1 MALDIDEVK
10 RWDCE
15 QISENDEDDNT
26 FHGNQE
32 SITLIWFDKSIDLN
46 SKDIQLTKAML
57 KEINDY
63 TLLFTNID
71 ACIQYIESIK
81 SETIFLIVSGSD
93 AHNLLSKIHNLR
105 QIDSIFIFCMDK
117 LKYDKTLVEK
127 RDYYKIIDIFTEQ
140 SSLIKSIQR
149 TIQLVERQMDI
160 FSLYNKN
167 QKSIR
172 DLTKESASFIWH
184 QLLKEVLQKM
194 PSGDKNAK
202 QDMIEKCRLYYRGNK
217 KELKN
222 IEDFDK
228 NYSINNA
235 IQWYTKD
242 SFLFKLINKALRTED
257 VDALYT
263 FRFYLIDLCSQL
275 VTNHELVLQCYE
287 SLKLYRGVKYTK
299 DEIENLKDSNGHLI
313 LTNGFF
319 STSHDIKVA
328 EIYAGITEMNPYGN
342 KNDFESIVFE
352 IDYNTNMHSTTIVAD
367 ITCYSQFRDEEEFLF
382 DLGTVFQIENISY
395 NQERKCWICKMMPSN
410 KGSEIAREYLKFQR
424 NEMNNEKLNT
434 FVLFGNLLYDMGEY
448 IKCRNY
454 FQNLLTHQSMQD
466 SSNITDIYTGLGR
479 ALIGIGQVD
488 LSQKY
493 FQDAYDLSLT
503 IESSPDRR
511 AKILSRIGDTYSFQ
525 GKFNDALNY
534 YFKGLKLLRKDT
546 ENRLLIIYLLIK
558 IAEVYYDKGQDDLS
572 LAYTKKSYKYLENLA
587 PEDHPYMTAYY
598 NNMCMVHYHKGSYDL
613 ALYYQIKAYEN
624 RKNIIPADNH
634 MFFSVNINNTG
645 KCYYKKYEYDQAM
658 KYFQKGLDIA
668 RKVLKN
674 DDNYRD
680 MGVVINN
687 IGKCYYRQKHY
698 SQALKQYHIMLKLL
712 EKANLKDHA
721 DMAYTLKNIGEVY
734 LDLLNFDLALDYFHQ
749 ALFIY
754 KKIFNDLEHRD
765 IAKCLNL
772 IGQVYYYKNTNDDET
787 CLDYYNKALEIWQHV
802 LPHNHL
808 DLALCY
814 KNITLFY
821 LNRRFDYIQAEKY
834 FLVSYGIYRQV
845 LTADHPHLNEI
856 YDIMQMILKCKQKTI
871 LFMIIDTFKLILFLI
886 LFTIGLLI

>member
-1 MALDIDEVK
+1 MVLDIDEVK
-10 RWDCE
+10 RFNSE
-15 QISENDEDDNT
+15 HISENDEDDNT

-32 SITLIWFDKSIDLN
+32 NITLIWYDKRIDLN
-46 SKDIQLTKAML
+46 SKDIQLTKTML

-63 TLLFTNID
+63 ILLFTNLD
-71 ACIQYIESIK
+71 FCIQYIESIK
-81 SETIFLIVSGSD
+81 SEIIFLIVSGSD
-93 AHNLLSKIHNLR
+93 AHNLLSKVHNLR

-117 LKYDKTLVEK
+117 LKYDTTLIEK
-127 RDYYKIIDIFTEQ
+127 GDYYKIIDIFTEQ
-140 SSLIKSIQR
+140 SSLIKSIER

-160 FSLYNKN
+160 FSLYNEN
-167 QKSIR
+167 QKSTR
-172 DLTKESASFIWH
+172 NLTKESALFIWH

-202 QDMIEKCRLYYRGNK
+202 QEMIEKCRLYYRGNK

-228 NYSINNA
+228 NYSVNNA
-235 IQWYTKD
+235 IKWYTKD

-257 VDALYT
+257 VEALYT

-275 VTNHELVLQCYE
+275 VINHEMVLECYESE
-287 SLKLYRGVKYTK
+287 SLKLYRGIKHTK
-299 DEIENLKDSNGHLI
+299 DEIERLKDSIGHLI
-313 LTNGFF
+313 LTNGFL
-319 STSHDIKVA
+319 STTNDIKVA
-328 EIYAGITEMNPYGN
+328 EMYAGIADINSN
-342 KNDFESIVFE
+342 VNRNDFEPIIFE
-352 IDYNTNMHSTTIVAD
+352 IDYNTNMHPTTIVAN
-367 ITCYSQFRDEEEFLF
+367 ISCYSQFRDEGEFLF

-395 NQERKCWICKMMPSN
+395 NEERTCWICKMMPSS

-424 NEMNNEKLNT
+424 NEMNNGQLNT
-434 FVLFGNLLYDMGEY
+434 FILFGNLLYDMGEY
-448 IKCRNY
+448 IKCRSY
-454 FQNLLTHQSMQD
+454 FQNLLIHQSMQD

-479 ALIGIGQVD
+479 ALIGMGQVD

-493 FQDAYDLSLT
+493 LQDAYDLSLT
-503 IESSPDRR
+503 IELSLGRS
-511 AKILSRIGDTYSFQ
+511 AKILSRIGDIYSFQ
-525 GKFNDALNY
+525 GKFNDALTY
-534 YFKGLKLLRKDT
+534 YFKGLKLLPTDT
-546 ENRLLIIYLLIK
+546 ENRVLIAYLLSK

-572 LAYTKKSYKYLENLA
+572 LKYMKKSYEYLESSA
-587 PEDHPYMTAYY
+587 PEDHPYMTTYY
-598 NNMCMVHYHKGSYDL
+598 NNMCMIHYHKGSYDL

-624 RKNIIPADNH
+624 DKKILPADNH
-634 MFFSVNINNTG
+634 MYFSASNNNT
-645 KCYYKKYEYDQAM
+645 
-658 KYFQKGLDIA
+658 GLDIA
-668 RKVLKN
+668 RKILKN

-680 MGVVINN
+680 MGVKINN
-687 IGKCYYRQKHY
+687 IGKCFYRQKHY
-698 SQALKQYHIMLKLL
+698 SQALKQYYITLQLL
-712 EKANLKDHA
+712 EKANLKDHV

-772 IGQVYYYKNTNDDET
+772 IGQVYYYKNNNDDET
-787 CLDYYNKALEIWQHV
+787 CLDYYNKALEIWKHV
-802 LPHNHL
+802 LPDNHL

-821 LNRRFDYIQAEKY
+821 LNRKFDYIQAEKY
-834 FLVSYGIYRQV
+834 FVISYDIYRQV

-886 LFTIGLLI
+886 LFTIGFLI